1 MCERE
6 RSLENIN
13 RIIAQPVYDVI
24 IMIYSCF
31 RQLFKRTEKKK
42 RNKYFKI
49 MAANLQ
55 SNTFNT
61 QTYDHFYVNGRLQI
75 VFDMETGDMDD
86 FITLLLLLGHP
97 QVNLKAVTVVPGTPD
112 QIGFIRHVLTLFN
125 RTDLPLGVYNM
136 NAQPSLSRFHYK
148 VYDAAAIKESREAL
162 DACEVLV
169 NHCDERTILI
179 CGGPLSNVRKAL
191 ETGKFKLGRL
201 VVQGGFA
208 GDNIVPPKKR
218 INRFNGLLTSTA
230 FNLDSD
236 VESALIVL
244 QDKTIGE
251 KYFVSKN
258 VCHRVH
264 YTRDTHK
271 ELEPIKN
278 KSLSLKEIHRV
289 MTIYLRRTDIYGKVF
304 HDPLAACCA
313 IDLTIGEWRDV
324 ELYLDENT
332 KQWGSRI
339 VEHPNVKII
348 IDYNRQK
355 FLRTLF
361 A

>member
-1 MCERE
+1 MATAF
-6 RSLENIN
+6 
-13 RIIAQPVYDVI
+13 IANDNNQW
-24 IMIYSCF
+24 
-31 RQLFKRTEKKK
+31 TTTT
-42 RNKYFKI
+42 
-49 MAANLQ
+49 
-55 SNTFNT
+55 SNSEQYLCN
-61 QTYDHFYVNGRLQI
+61 DRLQI

-86 FITLLLLLGHP
+86 FVTLLLLLGHP
-97 QVNLKAVTVVPGTPD
+97 QVNLKAITVVPGTPD
-112 QIGFIRHVLTLFN
+112 QIGFIRHVLKLFD
-125 RTDLPLGVYNM
+125 RTNLPLGVYNM

-148 VYDAAAIKESREAL
+148 VYDATAIKESREAS

-179 CGGPLSNVRKAL
+179 CGGPLSNVRKAI

-236 VESALIVL
+236 VESALVVL
-244 QDKTIGE
+244 QDKTIEE

-278 KSLSLKEIHRV
+278 KNLLIERNSSS
-289 MTIYLRRTDIYGKVF
+289 DG
-304 HDPLAACCA
+304 
-313 IDLTIGEWRDV
+313 
-324 ELYLDENT
+324 N
-332 KQWGSRI
+332 
-339 VEHPNVKII
+339 
-348 IDYNRQK
+348 
-355 FLRTLF
+355 LF
-361 A
+361 TSN